1 MKTKKVF
8 TIALSM
14 AFLLLCSMPAL
25 AETVEGQGY
34 AAGSVGSVQYDPYTG
49 QSDVQWSTSYGI
61 NPYGNPATTTTTAT
75 ETATGVRIDSSN
87 ATPNGYSYSAGQAT
101 DSTRYSDV
109 TRTIVTEEEQYASA
123 DVEVAGS
130 SEFFL
135 EAVADS
141 AAANVGIAQA
151 QGVISV
157 NLDAFNTDGD
167 SASAWL
173 RATSVDDYA
182 GGAEAVNF
190 DTTSVFQG
198 AAAATDVEA
207 GASATNHDGWTASVE
222 AAADLLQGFEQAAV
236 ANDDGVL
243 AEQSAGVGVFATF
256 TNSASAD
263 GFSASTTT
271 SGHQVVGYN
280 GGAGAAG
287 DSWDLNPVHDVSG
300 NWIAVGAYQNYD
312 LGEFVTSTNTATS
325 AAGNSATNSIEAV
338 RVEGYDGFALTGE
351 FNLHA
356 DLGGPLAPIDVAID
370 GAAVAQSVDRAFL
383 FRTASSATTASGN
396 SAWNNVQGIYTADHI
411 DASVATTGSV
421 AVGGLGVDVPFDV
434 AASVMYESRYLGG
447 PFGYR
452 VTGAET
458 GDGMYSASVVG
469 RTQPFGGAGYT
480 IAGAAA
486 GNIGPIEGAAAG
498 RAGLFAWGGWT
509 QTATGGNDTATNT
522 LPFFG
527 ISGPWGGGAY
537 DSPFGDGAG
546 NFP

>member
-1 MKTKKVF
+1 MKTKKLF
-8 TIALSM
+8 AIALGM

-25 AETVEGQGY
+25 AETVEGPGY
-34 AAGSVGSVQYDPYTG
+34 AAGSVGSYTYDPYTG
-49 QSDVQWSTSYGI
+49 QSDVQWATSYGI
-61 NPYGNPATTTTTAT
+61 NPYGNPATTTTTAS

-87 ATPNGYSYSAGQAT
+87 ATPNGYSYAGGMAT

-109 TRTIVTEEEQYASA
+109 TRTIVTEALQTASA

-130 SEFFL
+130 SDFFL

-157 NLDAFNTDGD
+157 NLNAENSAGD
-167 SASAWL
+167 SAGAWL
-173 RATSVDDYA
+173 RASSVNDYA
-182 GGAEAVNF
+182 GGALAENF

-198 AAAATDVEA
+198 AAQATDVEA
-207 GASATNHDGWTASVE
+207 GASAENRDGWTASVE
-222 AAADLLQGFEQAAV
+222 AAAARLVGFEQGAV
-236 ANDDGVL
+236 ANGAGVE
-243 AEQSAGVGVFATF
+243 AAQSADVGEFATF
-256 TNSASAD
+256 TNAASAD
-263 GFSASTTT
+263 GFEASTTS
-271 SGHQVVGYN
+271 SGHLIVGYN

-312 LGEFVTSTNTATS
+312 VGEFVASTNTATS

-338 RVEGYDGFALTGE
+338 RVENYDGVALTGE

-421 AVGGLGVDVPFDV
+421 AVGGLGIDVPFDV
-434 AASVMYESRYLGG
+434 AASGMFERYYIGG
-447 PFGYR
+447 PFGSR

-458 GDGMYSASVVG
+458 GDGTYSASVVG
-469 RTQPFGGAGYT
+469 TTEPFGGAGYT
-480 IAGAAA
+480 IGGAVAGSA
-486 GNIGPIEGAAAG
+486 GPIEGAAAG

-509 QTATGGNDTATNT
+509 QTASGGNDTATNT
-522 LPFFG
+522 LPFFS
-527 ISGPWGGGAY
+527 IVGPWGGGAY